1 MAIKYTIS
9 TNKGGEGKSTS
20 VTNIASEIAKQG
32 YKTAIIGMD
41 AQGNE
46 SLSFGYRPDDF
57 KDTIYD
63 VLMGEAKAEDV
74 IYKVSDVTDNL
85 YILPAND
92 DMDYFTMDI
101 LQEHGTG
108 EAILHVLKN
117 RLKSIEDQFDYIF
130 VDAPPSME
138 VVQIN
143 ILNYIDRI
151 IVPYHPSVYSMRS
164 IQRFINRV
172 EKIQKTSNLGLNIE
186 GILVTLYRENT
197 NLHKINLLDLY
208 KFAQQRKIDVFEEKI
223 PHTIKVGE
231 APLMYRQPAVLVD
244 EYKHLDAVKNYKE
257 IAKKIIEIDHKQ

>member
-32 YKTAIIGMD
+32 YKTAIVGMD

-63 VLMGEAKAEDV
+63 VLIGVAEPEDV
-74 IYKVSDVTDNL
+74 IYRVSENL

-101 LQEHGTG
+101 LEEHGTNS
-108 EAILHVLKN
+108 EILHVLKD
-117 RLKSIEDQFDYIF
+117 RLKSIENQFDYIF

-138 VVQIN
+138 IVQIN

-172 EKIQKTSNLGLNIE
+172 EKIQKSSNVDLSIE
-186 GILVTLYRENT
+186 GILVTMYRETT
-197 NLHKINLLDLY
+197 NLHKTNLLDLY
-208 KFAQQRKIDVFEEKI
+208 KFAQQRKIGVFEEKI

-231 APLMYRQPAVLVD
+231 APFMYRKPSVLVD

-257 IAKKIIEIDHKQ
+257 VAKKIIEVDYK

>member
-20 VTNIASEIAKQG
+20 VTNIASEIAKEG

-63 VLMGEAKAEDV
+63 VLMGEAEAEDV
-74 IYKVSDVTDNL
+74 IYKVSDNL

-101 LQEHGTG
+101 LQEYGTAEG
-108 EAILHVLKN
+108 ILHVLKN
-117 RLKSIEDQFDYIF
+117 RLESIEDQFDYIF

-138 VVQIN
+138 IVQIN
-143 ILNYIDRI
+143 ILNYIDKI

-172 EKIQKTSNLGLNIE
+172 EKIQKSSNLNLNIE
-186 GILVTLYRENT
+186 GILVTMYRENT
-197 NLHKINLLDLY
+197 NLHKTNLLDLY
-208 KFAQQRKIDVFEEKI
+208 KFAQQRKINVFEEKI
-223 PHTIKVGE
+223 PHTIKLGE
-231 APLMYRQPAVLVD
+231 APFMYRQPAVLVD
-244 EYKHLDAVKNYKE
+244 EFKNLDAVKNYKT
-257 IAKKIIEIDHKQ
+257 IAKKIIELDHK